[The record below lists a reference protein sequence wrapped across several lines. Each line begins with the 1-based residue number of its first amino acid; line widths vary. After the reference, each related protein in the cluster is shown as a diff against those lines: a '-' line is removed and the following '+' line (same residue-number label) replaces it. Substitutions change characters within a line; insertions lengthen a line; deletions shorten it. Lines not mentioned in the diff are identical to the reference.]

1 MMVDIV
7 SKKKRSEMMS
17 GIKSKDT
24 KPEVLVRKAL
34 FARGFRYRI
43 HDKNLIG
50 KPDLVLAKYRAVIF
64 IHGCFWHGHDCHLFK
79 VPQTRT
85 AFWLKKIHSNKVR
98 DSKVVEQLIGNN
110 WRVLLVWECATKGKY
125 SLSIQELV
133 DRIEEWLLFDS
144 LYSEI
149 SWAGLKNNAT

>member
-24 KPEVLVRKAL
+24 KPEILIRKAL

-43 HDKNLIG
+43 HDKKLPG
-50 KPDLVLAKYRAVIF
+50 KPDLVLAKYRVVIF
-64 IHGCFWHGHDCHLFK
+64 VHGCFWHGHDCHLFK

-85 AFWLKKIHSNKVR
+85 EFWLKKINSNKVR
-98 DSKVVEQLIGNN
+98 DQDVIQQLLACG
-110 WRVLLVWECATKGKY
+110 WRVLVVWECSIRGKY
-125 SLSIQELV
+125 SMNIHQLV
-133 DRIEEWLLFDS
+133 DRIEEWMLFDS
-144 LYSEI
+144 RFSEI
-149 SWAGLKNNAT
+149 SWGGGIKEQ